1 MANLIKWKGLDVDPS
16 IISESASI
24 VVPSVQIDTTFNES
38 KNEGEITAIYPK
50 IEAIHAGTTKN
61 FNRYPQERLRGDY
74 LKKSGVHSW
83 TSGYAKPI
91 IFNHDTNTECVG
103 RVHSASFSETTLAG
117 RPGIILVPKITDKT
131 TIEKINDGRLLTV
144 SIGASTDAAVCS
156 ICGTDIINEG
166 FCGHWRGDSYEG
178 QTCEWICG
186 ELFFNECSF
195 VNVPADSDAMIVQTD
210 TSAATGTRE
219 SIQINTGLTENNQMV
234 TTEEDNH
241 SEPKEEPIVTKQIKN
256 PATNPTENNEPAN
269 TDTPKTVEELE
280 AEVAELQ
287 AQLETAQADLT
298 TAQAELTTAQ
308 EKVTDLTAKVEESEG
323 LTQQVQELTVKNEEL
338 TNANESLVKDLH
350 NATVE
355 FLVDVKVAFNQESD
369 REQAKEKFASR
380 TLESLRDAINDAL
393 QTKPAVRESVRVEP
407 PAGTTV
413 NTEST
418 PANKS
423 LEEQYEEVLVKL
435 FSGNKR

>member
-1 MANLIKWKGLDVDPS
+1 
-16 IISESASI
+16 
-24 VVPSVQIDTTFNES
+24 
-38 KNEGEITAIYPK
+38 
-50 IEAIHAGTTKN
+50 
-61 FNRYPQERLRGDY
+61 
-74 LKKSGVHSW
+74 
-83 TSGYAKPI
+83 
-91 IFNHDTNTECVG
+91 
-103 RVHSASFSETTLAG
+103 
-117 RPGIILVPKITDKT
+117 
-131 TIEKINDGRLLTV
+131 
-144 SIGASTDAAVCS
+144 
-156 ICGTDIINEG
+156 
-166 FCGHWRGDSYEG
+166 
-178 QTCEWICG
+178 
-186 ELFFNECSF
+186 
-195 VNVPADSDAMIVQTD
+195 VNVPADADAMIVQTD
-210 TSAATGTRE
+210 TGAATGTRE

-256 PATNPTENNEPAN
+256 PATNPTENNKPAN